1 MHCCLSIFKW
11 AIIISGTV
19 FTIVLGCVVFHKT
32 YFHCGGNIVTELA
45 GKFGDFVEGFIG
57 TLFGFLSVMVL
68 AYSILKQTYETRR
81 NNIRNSFFKMIDY
94 YYKEC
99 RTGRIVKT

>member
-1 MHCCLSIFKW
+1 M
-11 AIIISGTV
+11 
-19 FTIVLGCVVFHKT
+19 
-32 YFHCGGNIVTELA
+32 
-45 GKFGDFVEGFIG
+45 EGFIG